1 MAVAD
6 ERSLPLGLRA
16 GKAHHDFCA
25 AERGAVDGN
34 RAAVPG
40 SDFGDQRE
48 PETVVARST
57 LLAGMGA
64 GTGARL

>member
-1 MAVAD
+1 MAVGD
-6 ERSLPLGLRA
+6 DRSAPLGLRA

-48 PETVVARST
+48 PETVVARCA
-57 LLAGMGA
+57 LLAGIGA
-64 GTGARL
+64 STGARL